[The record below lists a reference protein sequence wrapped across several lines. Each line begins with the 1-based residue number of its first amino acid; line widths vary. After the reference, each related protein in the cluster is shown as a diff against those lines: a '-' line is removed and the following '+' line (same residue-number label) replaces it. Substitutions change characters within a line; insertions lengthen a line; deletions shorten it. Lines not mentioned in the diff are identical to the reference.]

1 MVSFSNKEEYT
12 RGFLP
17 YDWKGYYGQMVDHC
31 INRVGEHLSNGYDP
45 QDLMILVR
53 IAKNPRLMNLLIE
66 GAKAKGIKLATSGRN
81 PKAVR
86 VMSIH
91 KSKGLQAKAVF
102 LLNVID
108 HTYGLPCTIE
118 DLDVFAPAIEGIPRP
133 REEEERRLFYV
144 AITRAKEDLDIYT
157 QSCRESKF
165 IKEIK
170 SLLQSDVSAKKEMG
184 RAEALQPKTNEPQF
198 PSNFKYC
205 IFCGEKTPIS
215 SDYCIICGKKVRLW
229 AQPPPRM

>member
-1 MVSFSNKEEYT
+1 
-12 RGFLP
+12 
-17 YDWKGYYGQMVDHC
+17 MVDHC

-53 IAKNPRLMNLLIE
+53 IAKNPRLMNLLLE
-66 GAKAKGIKLATSGRN
+66 GAKARGIKLATSRRN
-81 PKAVR
+81 PKAVP

-108 HTYGLPCTIE
+108 HTYGLPCTLE

-144 AITRAKEDLDIYT
+144 AITRAKASIIIT
-157 QSCRESKF
+157 
-165 IKEIK
+165 K
-170 SLLQSDVSAKKEMG
+170 SGEAKGKLSLMG
-184 RAEALQPKTNEPQF
+184 FLEAGGEGR
-198 PSNFKYC
+198 Y
-205 IFCGEKTPIS
+205 EKTRGIEIEIERIK
-215 SDYCIICGKKVRLW
+215 DTD
-229 AQPPPRM
+229 